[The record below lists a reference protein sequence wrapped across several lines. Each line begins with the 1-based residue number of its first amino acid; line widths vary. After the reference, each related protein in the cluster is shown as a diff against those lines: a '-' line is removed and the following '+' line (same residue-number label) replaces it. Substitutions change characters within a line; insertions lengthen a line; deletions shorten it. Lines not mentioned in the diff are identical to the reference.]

1 MGSAVPSI
9 LSAQALSLL
18 TMREVLRTERKRQLR
33 LLRAKMVTEG
43 ADDKDVSIMN
53 HVIELLPA
61 PRGGNKN
68 SNGERKSNLNEG
80 DDEVP
85 ELPPRKRNNR
95 TTGHRSQKKW
105 TRSDFVQLQVRAVNN
120 GNTSGIDARGI
131 FDLSQ
136 CNCSKGNGMFD
147 IVLTHKE
154 LNKKW
159 ILQANSQEEVD
170 KWIDAFRS

>member
-61 PRGGNKN
+61 PRGGNKKKGFNNSN

-80 DDEVP
+80 DEEVP

-95 TTGHRSQKKW
+95 TTGHRGQKKW
-105 TRSDFVQLQVRAVNN
+105 TRSDFVQLQV
-120 GNTSGIDARGI
+120 
-131 FDLSQ
+131 
-136 CNCSKGNGMFD
+136 
-147 IVLTHKE
+147 
-154 LNKKW
+154 
-159 ILQANSQEEVD
+159 
-170 KWIDAFRS
+170 

>member
-1 MGSAVPSI
+1 M
-9 LSAQALSLL
+9 
-18 TMREVLRTERKRQLR
+18 
-33 LLRAKMVTEG
+33 
-43 ADDKDVSIMN
+43 
-53 HVIELLPA
+53 
-61 PRGGNKN
+61 
-68 SNGERKSNLNEG
+68 
-80 DDEVP
+80 
-85 ELPPRKRNNR
+85 
-95 TTGHRSQKKW
+95 
-105 TRSDFVQLQVRAVNN
+105 QVRAVNN
-120 GNTSGIDARGI
+120 GNTSGIHSGSRNNDDQNTNTSISGYLLKRRAFLGGWARRFFVVNYPHLCYYVSAENYVSGIDARGI